1 MVEELIMSGAFILIL
16 VIVCVISNYYSKK
29 EEKMK
34 EERKKQQYEQFH
46 TLSGRINFHREREL
60 GSYKLDEYKIGDWEK
75 EVRKNMKSIVKI
87 NQKYKPNKEIK
98 VLIGD
103 YDKMSVSNS
112 VSVLESMGLNVSIA
126 KSAIEIM
133 ERLNSGE
140 TYDLIITNNIYDRGN
155 CDGPQLL
162 YELRNCNIKI
172 PIVVLTVSHNQRAE
186 FLSDGFD
193 EYMTKLLD
201 QEKVK
206 EFLPNVFEDL
216 EFTKIRSN
224 KSA

>member
-29 EEKMK
+29 EEKIK

-60 GSYKLDEYKIGDWEK
+60 GTYKLDEYKIGDWEK
-75 EVRKNMKSIVKI
+75 EVRKNMQSIVKI
-87 NQKYKPNKEIK
+87 NQKYKSNKEIK

-112 VSVLESMGLNVSIA
+112 VSVLESMGLNVTIA

-133 ERLNSGE
+133 ERLNNGE

-172 PIVVLTVSHNQRAE
+172 PVVVLTVSHNQRAE
-186 FLSDGFD
+186 FLSEGFN

-201 QEKVK
+201 QKKVK
-206 EFLPNVFEDL
+206 EALPRVIKDL
-216 EFTKIRSN
+216 KFIKQRS
-224 KSA
+224 

>member
-46 TLSGRINFHREREL
+46 TLNGRINFHREREL
-60 GSYKLDEYKIGDWEK
+60 GTYKLDEYKIGDWEK

-87 NQKYKPNKEIK
+87 NQKYKTNKEIK

-112 VSVLESMGLNVSIA
+112 VSVLESMGLNVTIA

-133 ERLNSGE
+133 ERLNNGE

-162 YELRNCNIKI
+162 YELRNCNVKI
-172 PIVVLTVSHNQRAE
+172 PVVVLTVSHNQRAE
-186 FLSDGFD
+186 FLSEGFN

-206 EFLPNVFEDL
+206 DALPRVIEDL
-216 EFTKIRSN
+216 KFIKQRS
-224 KSA
+224 

>member
-46 TLSGRINFHREREL
+46 TLNGRINFHREREL
-60 GSYKLDEYKIGDWEK
+60 STYKLDEYKIGDWEK
-75 EVRKNMKSIVKI
+75 EVRKNMQSIVKI

-112 VSVLESMGLNVSIA
+112 VSVLESMGLNVTIA

-172 PIVVLTVSHNQRAE
+172 PVVVLTVSHNQRAE

-216 EFTKIRSN
+216 EFTRIRSN

>member
-46 TLSGRINFHREREL
+46 TLNGRINFHREREL
-60 GSYKLDEYKIGDWEK
+60 GTYKLDEYKIGDWEK

-87 NQKYKPNKEIK
+87 NQKYKTNKEIK

-112 VSVLESMGLNVSIA
+112 VSVLESMGLNVTIA

-133 ERLNSGE
+133 ERLNNGE

-172 PIVVLTVSHNQRAE
+172 PVVVLTVSHNQRAE
-186 FLSDGFD
+186 FLSEGFN

-206 EFLPNVFEDL
+206 DALPRVIEDL
-216 EFTKIRSN
+216 KFIKQRS
-224 KSA
+224 

>member
-16 VIVCVISNYYSKK
+16 VIMCVVSSYYSKK

-46 TLSGRINFHREREL
+46 TLNGRINFHREREL
-60 GSYKLDEYKIGDWEK
+60 STYKLDEYKIGDWEK

-87 NQKYKPNKEIK
+87 KQKYKPNKEIK

-112 VSVLESMGLNVSIA
+112 VSVLESMGLNVTIA

-133 ERLNSGE
+133 ERLNNGE

-172 PIVVLTVSHNQRAE
+172 PVVVLTVSHNQREE
-186 FLSDGFD
+186 FLSEGFN

-201 QEKVK
+201 QTKVLDMMSK
-206 EFLPNVFEDL
+206 VLPDIIFK
-216 EFTKIRSN
+216 KIN
-224 KSA
+224 

>member
-29 EEKMK
+29 EEKLK

-75 EVRKNMKSIVKI
+75 EVKKNMKSIVKI

-112 VSVLESMGLNVSIA
+112 VSVLESMGLNVTIA

-133 ERLNSGE
+133 ERLNNGE

-172 PIVVLTVSHNQRAE
+172 PVVVLTVSHNQRAE
-186 FLSDGFD
+186 FLSEGFD

-206 EFLPNVFEDL
+206 DALPRVIEDL
-216 EFTKIRSN
+216 KFIKQRS
-224 KSA
+224 

>member
-1 MVEELIMSGAFILIL
+1 M
-16 VIVCVISNYYSKK
+16 
-29 EEKMK
+29 
-34 EERKKQQYEQFH
+34 H
-46 TLSGRINFHREREL
+46 TLNGRINFHRNQEL
-60 GSYKLDEYKIGDWEK
+60 SAYKLDEYKIGDWEK
-75 EVRKNMKSIVKI
+75 IVRKNMHSIVKI
-87 NQKYKPNKEIK
+87 NNQYKINKEIN

-112 VSVLESMGLNVSIA
+112 VCILESMGLSVTIA

-133 ERLNSGE
+133 ERLNNGE
-140 TYDLIITNNIYDRGN
+140 KYDLIITNNIYDRGN

-172 PIVVLTVSHNQRAE
+172 PVIVLTVSHNKRAE
-186 FLSDGFD
+186 FLSEGFN

-206 EFLPNVFEDL
+206 EVLPRIFDDL
-216 EFTKIRSN
+216 KFTKIKSN

>member
-46 TLSGRINFHREREL
+46 TLNGRINFHREREL
-60 GSYKLDEYKIGDWEK
+60 STYKLDEYKIGDWEK
-75 EVRKNMKSIVKI
+75 EVRKNMQSIVKI
-87 NQKYKPNKEIK
+87 NQKYKTNKEIK

-162 YELRNCNIKI
+162 YELRNCNVKI
-172 PIVVLTVSHNQRAE
+172 PVVVLTVSHNQRAE
-186 FLSDGFD
+186 FLSEGFN

-201 QEKVK
+201 QTKVLDMMSK
-206 EFLPNVFEDL
+206 VLPDIIFK
-216 EFTKIRSN
+216 KIN
-224 KSA
+224 

>member
-133 ERLNSGE
+133 ERLNNGE

-162 YELRNCNIKI
+162 YELRNCNVKI
-172 PIVVLTVSHNQRAE
+172 PVVVLTVSHNQRAE
-186 FLSDGFD
+186 FLSEGFN

-206 EFLPNVFEDL
+206 DALPRVIEDL
-216 EFTKIRSN
+216 KFIKQRS
-224 KSA
+224 

>member
-162 YELRNCNIKI
+162 YELRNCNVKI
-172 PIVVLTVSHNQRAE
+172 PVVVLTVSHNQRAE
-186 FLSDGFD
+186 FLSEGFN

-206 EFLPNVFEDL
+206 DALPRVIEDL
-216 EFTKIRSN
+216 KFIKQRS
-224 KSA
+224 

>member
-46 TLSGRINFHREREL
+46 TLNGRINFHREREL
-60 GSYKLDEYKIGDWEK
+60 STYKLDEYKIGDWEK

-112 VSVLESMGLNVSIA
+112 VSVLESMGLNVTIA

-162 YELRNCNIKI
+162 YELRNCNVKI
-172 PIVVLTVSHNQRAE
+172 PVVVLTVSHNQRAE
-186 FLSDGFD
+186 FLSEGFN

-206 EFLPNVFEDL
+206 DALPRVIEDL
-216 EFTKIRSN
+216 KFIKQRS
-224 KSA
+224 

>member
-172 PIVVLTVSHNQRAE
+172 PVVVLTVSHNQRAE
-186 FLSDGFD
+186 FLSEGFN
-193 EYMTKLLD
+193 EYMTKLLN

>member
-1 MVEELIMSGAFILIL
+1 MVEELIMSGVFILIL

-75 EVRKNMKSIVKI
+75 EVKKNMKSIVKI

-112 VSVLESMGLNVSIA
+112 VSVLESMGLNVTIA

-133 ERLNSGE
+133 ERLNNGE

-172 PIVVLTVSHNQRAE
+172 PVVVLTVSHNQRAE
-186 FLSDGFD
+186 FLSEGFN

-206 EFLPNVFEDL
+206 DALPRVIEDL
-216 EFTKIRSN
+216 KFIKQRS
-224 KSA
+224 

>member
-1 MVEELIMSGAFILIL
+1 MLEEMIVSLSFMAIL
-16 VIVCVISNYYSKK
+16 VIVCIISNYYSKK
-29 EEKMK
+29 EEEKK
-34 EERKKQQYEQFH
+34 QERKEHQYEQFH
-46 TLSGRINFHREREL
+46 TLSGRINFHRNQEL
-60 GSYKLDEYKIGDWEK
+60 STYKLDEYKIGDWEK
-75 EVRKNMKSIVKI
+75 AVRKNMHSIVKI
-87 NQKYKPNKEIK
+87 NNQYKINKEIN

-112 VSVLESMGLNVSIA
+112 VCILESMGLSVTIA

-133 ERLNSGE
+133 ERLNNGE
-140 TYDLIITNNIYDRGN
+140 KYDLIITNNIYDRGN

-172 PIVVLTVSHNQRAE
+172 PVIVLTVSHNKRAE
-186 FLSDGFD
+186 FLSEGFN

-206 EFLPNVFEDL
+206 EVLPRVFDDL
-216 EFTKIRSN
+216 KFIKIKSN